1 MAYTLEER
9 ETIVRYDEMDNCWY
23 FESNVRKHITKIMK
37 TIDSCQILGQEKEDD
52 LIIWIHAKL
61 TNLDDYM
68 VSPFVRKRV
77 KREMTEEQREEA
89 RKRMARLHSK
99 SEI

>member
-37 TIDSCQILGQEKEDD
+37 TIDSCHDFRSRERRRP
-52 LIIWIHAKL
+52 H
-61 TNLDDYM
+61 YM
-68 VSPFVRKRV
+68 DSC
-77 KREMTEEQREEA
+77 
-89 RKRMARLHSK
+89 
-99 SEI
+99 